1 MYYLL
6 DKKYDETLTI
16 NFIGKEEFSN
26 GNKLILEMP
35 ECVKGIT
42 KLTSYTDTTTG
53 ESDIVYLKKFFSYKC
68 GSDSQWSDPL
78 PIEDITTIEICKR
91 KCLQLK
97 LYYYR
102 LDDNGKQNENIKIEL
117 SNISIGGEFNFTTSD
132 RQLVLKPEDSTQ
144 IFEIGDVLKIF
155 SVDNYEVISTA
166 KYDNAFTIKYRYSY
180 NDKRTWSEWEKL
192 TQPNIT
198 TVRWDGLRFV
208 RLQYMFELNPD
219 YVTAVKIYDVILY
232 GDFQNVT
239 ANAMKSNLFGLKAN
253 CVNVAFKPSS
263 PTDETTKIDQ
273 TTLNTKVE
281 DSNTLS
287 LLKETSNYQLHMN
300 FLTNG
305 LTCYGNVVEQ
315 LSVANQDKT
324 TLWNPYEFGKITEWH
339 NFLAGTVNDMLGFNI
354 NYHRSDPDANGIDR
368 ILNEYQLHNIVDMQ
382 VIKVIVPENQFPD
395 NQVVINQF
403 NLDLFDTF
411 KINIM
416 KDVFKNAFGV
426 QYRPRQEDILEFCQI
441 NRMYIVKHAQVHK
454 DVMNAGIYYDVV
466 LEKYEKRANVIN
478 RMEESKARIEELT
491 RNTTIDSLFG
501 FDQAEEM
508 NKVANKIQM
517 KPKTM
522 NFTRHMVNNKTV
534 FVKGDIYN
542 GDIKI
547 MESKFYLENV
557 GENDSAVE
565 YIKQDNILL
574 KSDNRSFIT
583 WFNIPNEF
591 SENSAITRRVIEG
604 YDMPSKKQFNLLNN
618 TENTSGYKI
627 WLQDEQLYITINENV
642 YNFKIDIMTNVWMCV
657 LVNLN
662 QRQNELT
669 VKLYRRNTAVEVL
682 LFHPTTYDRLQ
693 LNIDTDMADI
703 EYEMSVNGFRAVDN
717 IETMGNSS
725 SFIEMNNFKVN
736 IEPTEFNHS
745 SNIRINGSKMYLSNL
760 RIFSDLITEGDEQTI
775 LSQLIIKDENKLIIA
790 DNANEKIKAENIP
803 NKYWR

>member
-1 MYYLL
+1 
-6 DKKYDETLTI
+6 
-16 NFIGKEEFSN
+16 
-26 GNKLILEMP
+26 
-35 ECVKGIT
+35 
-42 KLTSYTDTTTG
+42 
-53 ESDIVYLKKFFSYKC
+53 
-68 GSDSQWSDPL
+68 
-78 PIEDITTIEICKR
+78 
-91 KCLQLK
+91 
-97 LYYYR
+97 
-102 LDDNGKQNENIKIEL
+102 
-117 SNISIGGEFNFTTSD
+117 
-132 RQLVLKPEDSTQ
+132 
-144 IFEIGDVLKIF
+144 
-155 SVDNYEVISTA
+155 
-166 KYDNAFTIKYRYSY
+166 
-180 NDKRTWSEWEKL
+180 
-192 TQPNIT
+192 
-198 TVRWDGLRFV
+198 
-208 RLQYMFELNPD
+208 
-219 YVTAVKIYDVILY
+219 
-232 GDFQNVT
+232 
-239 ANAMKSNLFGLKAN
+239 
-253 CVNVAFKPSS
+253 
-263 PTDETTKIDQ
+263 
-273 TTLNTKVE
+273 
-281 DSNTLS
+281 
-287 LLKETSNYQLHMN
+287 MN